1 MTSGHRAGTLTR
13 VTGIA
18 RRGTRPR
25 RTRTRDRAVD
35 EPQRTSPLVVDCGV
49 YEGGRRLAGRL
60 DPAAALQQAR
70 AKPGRFVWL
79 GLFEPTDA
87 ELTEIAA
94 IYGLHPLAVEDAV
107 NAHQR
112 PKVDEYDDMV
122 FAVLKSIRYVE
133 HDKITDKTE
142 VVETGEVEVFLG
154 ADFVVTVRHG
164 AACPLDGVRNRL
176 EHDRD
181 LLALGPAAVLYAV
194 ADHVVDDY
202 EVVVDEVHGD
212 LDEVEARVFGSR
224 RGEDSQNVYQL
235 KRELLEFKRA
245 VVPLIRPIAQ
255 MVSGEFEL
263 IPEQIEDYLRDVEDH
278 LLRVV
283 EQLGGA
289 DELLSSILNA
299 NLTQLALQ
307 QNDDMRKMT
316 AWAGIIAVPTAITGF
331 YGQNIPYPGFGA
343 HHGFYVS
350 TGLIVGGMG
359 YLYWL
364 FKKKKWL

>member
-1 MTSGHRAGTLTR
+1 MTTLTR

-18 RRGTRPR
+18 RRGTRSRRARQREVVVDTPR
-25 RTRTRDRAVD
+25 RA
-35 EPQRTSPLVVDCGV
+35 SPLVVDCGV
-49 YEGGRRLAGRL
+49 YEAGRRLAGRL

-79 GLFEPTDA
+79 GLFEPTEE
-87 ELTEIAA
+87 ELTEIGA
-94 IYGLHPLAVEDAV
+94 IYGLHRLAVEDAV
-107 NAHQR
+107 HAHQR
-112 PKVDEYDDMV
+112 PKVDEYDGMI

-133 HDKITDKTE
+133 HDRLTEKTE
-142 VVETGEVEVFLG
+142 VVETGEVEVFVG

-164 AACPLDGVRNRL
+164 AACPLDGVRARL
-176 EHDRD
+176 EQDGE
-181 LLALGPAAVLYAV
+181 LLALGPSSVLYAV
-194 ADHVVDDY
+194 ADRIVDDY

-245 VVPLIRPIAQ
+245 VVPLIRPITQ
-255 MVSGEFEL
+255 MVGGDVAL
-263 IPEQIEDYLRDVEDH
+263 IPEQIEDYLRDVQDH

-331 YGQNIPYPGFGA
+331 FGQNIPYPGFNRQG
-343 HHGFYVS
+343 GFWAS
-350 TGLIVGGMG
+350 TVVIVIGMV

>member
-1 MTSGHRAGTLTR
+1 MTTLTR

-18 RRGTRPR
+18 RRGTRAR
-25 RTRTRDRAVD
+25 RTRSPERPNDQPARA
-35 EPQRTSPLVVDCGV
+35 SALVVDCGV

-60 DPAAALQQAR
+60 EPAAALQQAR
-70 AKPGRFVWL
+70 AKAGRFVWL
-79 GLFEPTDA
+79 GLFEPTEA
-87 ELTEIAA
+87 ELAEIGALFD
-94 IYGLHPLAVEDAV
+94 LHRLAVEDAV
-107 NAHQR
+107 AAHQR
-112 PKVDEYDDMV
+112 PKVDEYDDML

-133 HDKITDKTE
+133 HDKLTEKTE
-142 VVETGEVEVFLG
+142 VVETGEVEVFVG
-154 ADFVVTVRHG
+154 ADYIVTVRHG
-164 AACPLDGVRNRL
+164 QACPLDGVRSRL
-176 EHDRD
+176 ERD
-181 LLALGPAAVLYAV
+181 PELLALGPASVLYAV
-194 ADHVVDDY
+194 ADHIVDDY
-202 EVVVDEVHGD
+202 EEVVDAVHGD
-212 LDEVEARVFGSR
+212 LDEVEARVFGTR

-245 VVPLIRPIAQ
+245 VVPLIRPITQ
-255 MVSGEFEL
+255 MVDGGFEL
-263 IPEQIEDYLRDVEDH
+263 IPEQIEDYLRDVQDH

-299 NLTQLALQ
+299 NLTQLTLQ

-331 YGQNIPYPGFGA
+331 FGQNVPYPGFDK
-343 HHGFYVS
+343 HSGFWVS
-350 TGLIVGGMG
+350 TVIIGAGMG

>member
-1 MTSGHRAGTLTR
+1 
-13 VTGIA
+13 
-18 RRGTRPR
+18 
-25 RTRTRDRAVD
+25 
-35 EPQRTSPLVVDCGV
+35 
-49 YEGGRRLAGRL
+49 
-60 DPAAALQQAR
+60 
-70 AKPGRFVWL
+70 
-79 GLFEPTDA
+79 
-87 ELTEIAA
+87 
-94 IYGLHPLAVEDAV
+94 
-107 NAHQR
+107 
-112 PKVDEYDDMV
+112 MV

-133 HDKITDKTE
+133 HEHVTDKTE
-142 VVETGEVEVFLG
+142 VVETGEVEVFVG
-154 ADFVVTVRHG
+154 TDFVVTVRHG
-164 AACPLDGVRNRL
+164 AACPLDGVRARL
-176 EHDRD
+176 ERD
-181 LLALGPAAVLYAV
+181 PELLSLGPSAVLYAV

-202 EVVVDEVHGD
+202 EEVVDAVHGD

-245 VVPLIRPIAQ
+245 VVPLIRPVTQ
-255 MVSGEFEL
+255 MVGGEIEL
-263 IPEQIEDYLRDVEDH
+263 IPEAIEDYLRDVLDH

-316 AWAGIIAVPTAITGF
+316 AWAAIIAVPTAITGF
-331 YGQNIPYPGFGA
+331 FGQNVPYPGFN
-343 HHGFYVS
+343 HHSGFVVS
-350 TGLIVGGMG
+350 TGIIAAGMA